1 MTPQES
7 NWCGAETAPKPLTLR
22 KTLIRTTE
30 FCKNPWPSFSR
41 TIRRR
46 PASKRRLKVKSRWVI
61 GFLLT
66 CALAISAN
74 AQENSGVQ
82 SAEGPIANLARQ
94 NSGDATSPATQ
105 LQAPAGLQDAGTY
118 PDRTTNSG
126 YSLVAPAA
134 PRYSLVATSAQQ
146 SSHVQKATST
156 ISTTQSFSQEE
167 LDALLAPIALYPD
180 ALLSQV
186 LMASTYPLEVVEADC
201 FLKQNPGLSGKALD
215 DELAQKNWDPSVQS
229 LAAYPKVLAMM
240 SEKLEWTERLGDAF
254 LEDKGRVMDTVQALR
269 RRAEAAGNL
278 KSNSEQTVVHDKETI
293 IVEPSQTEYVYVKD
307 DDYDWLLVYGMLSE
321 AAYYDYYYYYHRYYG
336 YASVRV
342 TNVRINDWHS
352 TGYHIDHEHWG
363 WAKADWGNRNLKL
376 NTSNNRFWNESGR
389 TAPAQGSAW
398 QHDPVHR
405 RGVDYPTS
413 GMRDRFAGANPAAGR
428 SLEGGAPSASR
439 GGLPQG
445 PSGFGGPGAGGP
457 SPMGTPQSPS
467 APPSGPL
474 GNVGPSSG
482 GLPSGGFP
490 FGGLPSGGFPS
501 GGPPAMGPP
510 PMPPP
515 PMPH

>member
-1 MTPQES
+1 M
-7 NWCGAETAPKPLTLR
+7 
-22 KTLIRTTE
+22 
-30 FCKNPWPSFSR
+30 
-41 TIRRR
+41 
-46 PASKRRLKVKSRWVI
+46 KSRWII
-61 GFLLT
+61 GFRLT

-74 AQENSGVQ
+74 AQENGGVQ
-82 SAEGPIANLARQ
+82 TAEGPIANLARQ
-94 NSGDATSPATQ
+94 NSGGATSPAMQ

-146 SSHVQKATST
+146 SPHVQKATST
-156 ISTTQSFSQEE
+156 TSTTQSFSQEE
-167 LDALLAPIALYPD
+167 LDALLTPIALYPD

-186 LMASTYPLEVVEADC
+186 LMASTYPLEVVEADR

-229 LAAYPKVLAMM
+229 LAAYPKVTAMM
-240 SEKLEWTERLGDAF
+240 SAKLEWTERLGDAF
-254 LEDKGRVMDTVQALR
+254 LEDQGRVMDTVQALR
-269 RRAEAAGNL
+269 GRAEAAGNL
-278 KSNSEQTVVHDKETI
+278 KSNSEQTVIHDKETI

-321 AAYYDYYYYYHRYYG
+321 AAYYDYYYYYHRHYG